1 MLSSIQKMQL
11 SILNNKILQTS
22 FLLLVIGAALPV
34 GAAPVSDIG
43 SIVEHKGYGGITRQD
58 GEQLPTNLDVGLQAM
73 DYIETVNGRLKAT
86 FAEGSEL
93 HMTEHTEATITKYYW
108 DKDKNDGEIG
118 IKFAQGTARFTTGRL
133 GLIPKENILIE
144 TASATIAVRGTD
156 FTTTVDELG
165 RTLVILLPETEC
177 TIDGDCS
184 PSGRIIVTN
193 EGGSVTLEEAYQ
205 ATMVSSL
212 STPPAQPVTISNI
225 SVGMIDNMFIVSPPQ
240 EIEEAEEESARNNSD
255 SSTSILDFTD
265 LDTDYLKE
273 DFLAEDDLEFTELD
287 MDLLDVDFLQDVL
300 VAIEEVDILKRGTAQ
315 AQGGQEFTGTSLGF
329 DKETQYNTFLD
340 KGLGQLVFY
349 RDVNGIIGIRVA
361 LGSNTRI
368 ESENEGKKN
377 IITIGDGTSVIITIR
392 QGG

>member
-22 FLLLVIGAALPV
+22 FLLLLIGAALPL

-212 STPPAQPVTISNI
+212 STPPVQPVTIQNI
-225 SVGMIDNMFIVSPPQ
+225 NVSMIDNMFIVSPPQ
-240 EIEEAEEESARNNSD
+240 EIKEVEDERQSRSND
-255 SSTSILDFTD
+255 SGTSILDFTD
-265 LDTDYLKE
+265 LDTDYLE
-273 DFLAEDDLEFTELD
+273 DDFLAEDDLEFTELD

-329 DKETQYNTFLD
+329 DKDTQYNTFID
-340 KGLGQLVFY
+340 KGLGQLIFY
-349 RDVNGIIGIRVA
+349 RDVNGIIGIRVS

-377 IITIGDGTSVIITIR
+377 IITVGDGTSVIITIR

>member
-1 MLSSIQKMQL
+1 MLSLILKMLL
-11 SILNNKILQTS
+11 SISYRKILQIK
-22 FLLLVIGAALPV
+22 FLLLLIATALPL
-34 GAAPVSDIG
+34 GAVPISEIG
-43 SIVEHKGYGGITRQD
+43 SIVEHKGFGGITREG
-58 GEQLPTNLDVGLQAM
+58 GEQLPTNLDVGLQPM
-73 DYIETVNGRLKAT
+73 DLIETVNGRLKAT
-86 FAEGSEL
+86 FIEGSEL
-93 HMTEHTEATITKYYW
+93 NMTEHTEAVITKYYW

-118 IKFAQGTARFTTGRL
+118 IRFAQGTARFTTGRL
-133 GLIPKENILIE
+133 GLIPKENIVIE

-193 EGGSVTLEEAYQ
+193 EGGSVTLDEAYQ

-212 STPPAQPVTISNI
+212 STPPVQPVTLENI
-225 SVGMIDNMFIVSPPQ
+225 NIGMIDNMFIVSPPQ
-240 EIEEAEEESARNNSD
+240 EIEEAEDERQSRSSD
-255 SSTSILDFTD
+255 SGTSILDFTD

-300 VAIEEVDILKRGTAQ
+300 VAIEEVDILKRGTKQ
-315 AQGGQEFTGTSLGF
+315 AQGGQKFTGTKLGF
-329 DKETQYNTFLD
+329 DKESQYNTFID

-349 RDVNGIIGIRVA
+349 RDVNGVIGIKVS
-361 LGSNTRI
+361 LDSNTRI
-368 ESENEGKKN
+368 ESENEGKTN
-377 IITIGDGTSVIITIR
+377 IITVGDGTSVVIIIK